1 MPGDPC
7 EADPWP
13 TRGELMLVA
22 TTIPTPA
29 GAPSDMGSAHSSGVT
44 RGTVPY
50 HLHRDNA
57 PAVQNSGRWRVRR
70 DLLARWGRHGWSAEN
85 GGLDRDR
92 TVP

>member
-44 RGTVPY
+44 RGTVPS

-57 PAVQNSGRWRVRR
+57 PAMQNSGAERR
-70 DLLARWGRHGWSAEN
+70 AVAGPTRPAGDGWGGTAGQH
-85 GGLDRDR
+85 
-92 TVP
+92 